1 MVGQMNPATVCNVA
15 WVAALSREISAL
27 VKNWTRT
34 QREYGGRQFTFFE
47 RDDMVAVCGGI
58 GLEPAR
64 RAAEAV
70 IGLYRPTRLHSVGF
84 AGALDKDLHV
94 SDIFSPAVVI
104 DSRDGSRTE
113 VEGGEGTLVT
123 FMAVAGAIQKA
134 KLAESYGAR
143 ALDMEAAA
151 VAAAAR
157 AHGITF
163 GCTKVI
169 SDELDFE
176 MPIMTRFINSE
187 GRFKTESLVLF
198 AAFRPW
204 LWKPLVILARNSRKA
219 AQALSSHLERCQ
231 NDLARDVVPTPA
243 PGAPAVADPVHSGGR
258 K

>member
-1 MVGQMNPATVCNVA
+1 MNPSTVCNVA

-70 IGLYRPTRLHSVGF
+70 IGLYRPARLHSVGF
-84 AGALDKDLHV
+84 AGALHKDLHV

-104 DSRDGSRTE
+104 DSRDGSRTQL
-113 VEGGEGTLVT
+113 EGGEGTLVT

-187 GRFKTESLVLF
+187 GRFKTESLALF

-204 LWKPLVILARNSRKA
+204 LWKPLVILANNSRKA
-219 AQALSSHLERCQ
+219 AQALSSHLERCH

-243 PGAPAVADPVHSGGR
+243 PGAPAVADPVHTGGR

>member
-1 MVGQMNPATVCNVA
+1 MNPATVCNVA

-163 GCTKVI
+163 GCTKAI

>member
-1 MVGQMNPATVCNVA
+1 MNRSTVCNVA
-15 WVAALSREISAL
+15 LVAALNREISAL

-34 QREYGGRQFTFFE
+34 QREYGGRQFTFFG

-70 IGLYRPTRLHSVGF
+70 IALYCPARLHSVGF
-84 AGALDKDLHV
+84 AGALHKDIHV
-94 SDIFSPAVVI
+94 SEIFSPAVVI
-104 DSRDGSRTE
+104 DSRDGSRTQL
-113 VEGGEGTLVT
+113 EGGEGTLVT
-123 FMAVAGAIQKA
+123 FMAVADAIQKA

-143 ALDMEAAA
+143 AVDMEAAA

-187 GRFKTESLVLF
+187 GRFKTESLAVL
-198 AAFRPW
+198 AAFRPR
-204 LWKPLVILARNSRKA
+204 LWKPLVALASNSRKA
-219 AQALSSHLERCQ
+219 AQALSAHLERCP
-231 NDLARDVVPTPA
+231 NDLVPPTPA
-243 PGAPAVADPVHSGGR
+243 PGAPAVADPVHTGGR

>member
-1 MVGQMNPATVCNVA
+1 MNPSTVCNVA
-15 WVAALSREISAL
+15 LVAALNREISAL

-34 QREYGGRQFTFFE
+34 RREYGGRQFTFFE

-70 IGLYRPTRLHSVGF
+70 IALYRPARLHSVGF
-84 AGALDKDLHV
+84 AGALHREIHV

-104 DSRDGSRTE
+104 DSRDGSRTQL
-113 VEGGEGTLVT
+113 EGGEGTLVT
-123 FMAVAGAIQKA
+123 FMAVADAIQKA
-134 KLAESYGAR
+134 KLAEAYGAR
-143 ALDMEAAA
+143 AVDMEAAA

-187 GRFKTESLVLF
+187 GRFKTERLTLM

-204 LWKPLVILARNSRKA
+204 LWKPLVALASNSRKA
-219 AQALSSHLERCQ
+219 AQALSSHLERCH
-231 NDLARDVVPTPA
+231 NDLVPPTPA
-243 PGAPAVADPVHSGGR
+243 PGAPAVAGPVHTGGS